1 MPFLIYNFIFNNHY
15 YYYFK
20 MRLILLVLVCLLE
33 AQVVFGQEEKA
44 TSLDSLYKE
53 DQFYIGV
60 TYNLLANMPKDMSQN
75 GFSSGFHLGFIKDM
89 PINENRNWSLGI
101 GLGYSTNSVN
111 QNLLIS
117 ADSQDAYTYEII
129 ESSQFTK
136 NKFSQH
142 LVEVP
147 FEIRWRTSTLETYKF
162 WRIYTGFKLGYVFAS
177 NTKFKGTP
185 QNNKMNNIDDFEKLQ
200 YGLTLA
206 VGYNTWNAYLYYGLN
221 SIFKNE
227 AKLDGKSLD
236 IRAIK
241 IGLIFYIL

>member
-1 MPFLIYNFIFNNHY
+1 
-15 YYYFK
+15 
-20 MRLILLVLVCLLE
+20 MRLILLILICLLGV
-33 AQVVFGQEEKA
+33 QVILGQVDNV

-89 PINENRNWSLGI
+89 PINKNRNWSLGI
-101 GLGYSTNSVN
+101 GLGYSKNSVN
-111 QNLLIS
+111 HNLLIS
-117 ADSQDAYTYEII
+117 KEPLGTYAYELI

-142 LVEVP
+142 LVEFP
-147 FEIRWRTSTLETYKF
+147 FEIRWRTSTLENYKF

-177 NTKFKGTP
+177 NIKFKGTP
-185 QNNKMNNIDDFEKLQ
+185 ENNIMHNIGDFEKLQ

-221 SIFKNE
+221 SVFKDE
-227 AKLDGKSLD
+227 AKLNGKSLD
-236 IRAIK
+236 IRAVK
-241 IGLIFYIL
+241 IGLMFFIL